1 MHMYMQ
7 VLMWTGQPQY
17 FSQPGQPP
25 GQLPGQLPSQ
35 LPGQLPSQLPGQLPG
50 HILGEAP
57 NVPLTVPPVGVASSQ
72 AVPQST
78 VTTGG
83 TGG

>member
-1 MHMYMQ
+1 MYMYMQ

-25 GQLPGQLPSQ
+25 GQFPG
-35 LPGQLPSQLPGQLPG
+35 QLPGQLPG

>member
-1 MHMYMQ
+1 MH
-7 VLMWTGQPQY
+7 VHTGSMWTGQPQY

-25 GQLPGQLPSQ
+25 GQLPSQ
-35 LPGQLPSQLPGQLPG
+35 LPGQFPGQLPG

>member
-1 MHMYMQ
+1 MYMQ

-17 FSQPGQPP
+17 FSQPPGQP
-25 GQLPGQLPSQ
+25 PGQLPSQ
-35 LPGQLPSQLPGQLPG
+35 LPGQLPSQLPG